1 VHIGPTVQAIR
12 VVALWAIQLI
22 LVLYEGIATSW
33 RRTPTHILHRVHG
46 SRKRH
51 VRPFL
56 KLLLTQYIFEIIV
69 KEGYVA
75 VLLR

>member
-1 VHIGPTVQAIR
+1 MHIGPTVQAIR

-22 LVLYEGIATSW
+22 LVLNESIATSW

-51 VRPFL
+51 VRP
-56 KLLLTQYIFEIIV
+56 LLELLMTQYIFEIVV

-75 VLLR
+75 VWLR